1 MRLSRYLAVVTCLSI
16 FGAACIERSPVAP
29 RQTMSLNASRT
40 TLEQRSH
47 PNSEKYRDAGSHP
60 ATGGSG
66 TAVVSTRAL
75 LNKAGVTTLDV
86 TTGTFD
92 AAGPGSLVSVQVK
105 GFTPSGRLGLTKT
118 YSGLTGSA
126 ASVDLPAAPR
136 GMALQVQALV
146 QGAGGPRTDVV
157 NVADVVHYRP
167 DLAATHLSLPDQA
180 PNGVPVNIQATIQER
195 NGDVGARAD
204 CVLYVDG
211 VAADRAD
218 GIWVDAGGTVDCYMA
233 HVFSEQRNYAV
244 EMRVENVLPGDFDGA
259 NNAVSRPIAIIPPN
273 GLGFFGVSAQSAVED
288 AWWRNVYTFTTWD
301 GIEETYDQTYHV
313 SGPLQI
319 GDASALIPRT
329 LTFPITFHGTMSTNG
344 ATVNTMD
351 QTYETPD
358 WTDDQG
364 SCVRTYDIATGNA
377 TYLCAYTGGYLSGYT
392 WLQYDGAAGAQVHYL
407 TQSYVTYWDP
417 SGQLNAQWIYED
429 YWDSRPMTTWGTD
442 FTVWVSL
449 QGADDAVPATA
460 QMTVPL
466 EPWELRADYSGGDCS
481 TLGNVGCYE
490 AHFHS
495 VGVLGYGAWGE
506 WPPYVP

>member
-1 MRLSRYLAVVTCLSI
+1 MPSRVLCRKGSRPVPLASELPMRLSRYLAVVTCLSI
-16 FGAACIERSPVAP
+16 FAAACIERSPVAP
-29 RQTMSLNASRT
+29 RQSMSLNASRT

-47 PNSEKYRDAGSHP
+47 PNSEKYRDAGFHP
-60 ATGGSG
+60 ATGDSG

-75 LNKAGVTTLDV
+75 LSKAGVTTLDV

-92 AAGPGSLVSVQVK
+92 AAGPGSLVSVQLK
-105 GFTPSGRLGLTKT
+105 GFTPSGRLGFTKT

-167 DLAATHLSLPDQA
+167 DLAATHLYLPDQA

-204 CVLYVDG
+204 CVLYLDG

-218 GIWVDAGGTVDCYMA
+218 GIWVDAGGTVDCYLT
-233 HVFSEQRNYAV
+233 HVFPEQRNYAV

-259 NNAVSRPIAIIPPN
+259 NNAVSRPIAVIPRN

-288 AWWRNVYTFTTWD
+288 DWWRNVFTFTTWD

-319 GDASALIPRT
+319 GDAS
-329 LTFPITFHGTMSTNG
+329 
-344 ATVNTMD
+344 V
-351 QTYETPD
+351 
-358 WTDDQG
+358 
-364 SCVRTYDIATGNA
+364 
-377 TYLCAYTGGYLSGYT
+377 
-392 WLQYDGAAGAQVHYL
+392 
-407 TQSYVTYWDP
+407 
-417 SGQLNAQWIYED
+417 
-429 YWDSRPMTTWGTD
+429 
-442 FTVWVSL
+442 
-449 QGADDAVPATA
+449 
-460 QMTVPL
+460 
-466 EPWELRADYSGGDCS
+466 
-481 TLGNVGCYE
+481 
-490 AHFHS
+490 
-495 VGVLGYGAWGE
+495 
-506 WPPYVP
+506 